1 MRGVSQNILKNVYDD
16 LWHPVFSFIR
26 LFIQKKYQNSTH
38 ITFILGTL
46 LTQPWLKMKRVFF
59 FPLTFTFYFSVFQ
72 VHSSQISFLL
82 FVYFTQWFP
91 HILQLSINL
100 TNFYV
105 PQKERKWRDTDENI
119 SKIFRHHLISLHVSS
134 AFEHFL
140 FFVGPLFWPFC
151 EFSFVVVISCFFFLF
166 WCHFLL
172 FICCVFSM
180 CSLFA
185 RWRVRELTLLFS
197 HLQRQRNTK
206 KVLHNSYHTLL
217 SGLWPYSSPYVSGDR
232 YAPLPPPCSLTAHP
246 RQTNKKKNTK
256 RQPSRS
262 HTQTPHEQA
271 EQKYYWAGVGTKSR
285 FFLHGLCL
293 ESYNLPLTAL
303 RDHCVAGPP
312 LLPLHL
318 CLLCVFSCHLHRL
331 ILPTHRF
338 PLLPVSLS
346 LRFPSSSPSFPS
358 HTHRP
363 PSFIRS
369 QEGRS
374 SMQVCS
380 RQPCS
385 PIRRYLVLERICR
398 ISFHNFL

>member
-1 MRGVSQNILKNVYDD
+1 
-16 LWHPVFSFIR
+16 
-26 LFIQKKYQNSTH
+26 
-38 ITFILGTL
+38 
-46 LTQPWLKMKRVFF
+46 
-59 FPLTFTFYFSVFQ
+59 
-72 VHSSQISFLL
+72 
-82 FVYFTQWFP
+82 
-91 HILQLSINL
+91 
-100 TNFYV
+100 
-105 PQKERKWRDTDENI
+105 
-119 SKIFRHHLISLHVSS
+119 
-134 AFEHFL
+134 
-140 FFVGPLFWPFC
+140 
-151 EFSFVVVISCFFFLF
+151 
-166 WCHFLL
+166 
-172 FICCVFSM
+172 M

-246 RQTNKKKNTK
+246 RQKKQQQKT
-256 RQPSRS
+256 SALALS
-262 HTQTPHEQA
+262 HTDTTRTGRA
-271 EQKYYWAGVGTKSR
+271 KYYWAGVGTKSR

-331 ILPTHRF
+331 ILPTHWF
-338 PLLPVSLS
+338 PLLPVFLSLS
-346 LRFPSSSPSFPS
+346 LSLCFPSSSPSFPS

-363 PSFIRS
+363 PSSIRS

-380 RQPCS
+380 RQPTCS
-385 PIRRYLVLERICR
+385 LIRRYLLLERICR
-398 ISFHNFL
+398 ISFHNFVSLRP